1 MVPPASSLTSAT
13 VLSLAS
19 TVSVAPNSMALSS
32 RNLLES
38 IAMTR
43 EAPHRPVVKMADRPT
58 APAPTTATVSPGRTF
73 PGEHTDLMAGGQRVG
88 QEDSLL
94 ARDVGGNGV
103 QRGVGVRDPDRFT
116 GFGDCADRLMAEDP
130 AVGDGGHITVQNVQV
145 GAADGG
151 GHLRRLVNSPPLVA
165 PTLAARGGP
174 GCFKIGHDHGAGPQ
188 RSSARSRL
196 TAALIK
202 ARWVNACGKLPSAS
216 PDAPTSSA

>member
-88 QEDSLL
+88 QEDNLL
-94 ARDVGGNGV
+94 VRDVGGNGV
-103 QRGVGVRDPDRFT
+103 QRGVGVRDPDRL
-116 GFGDCADRLMAEDP
+116 GLGAVDQVAEYP
-130 AVGDGGHITVQNVQV
+130 
-145 GAADGG
+145 
-151 GHLRRLVNSPPLVA
+151 
-165 PTLAARGGP
+165 
-174 GCFKIGHDHGAGPQ
+174 AGPQ